1 MNRRQDLIAAADR
14 KAVNRLSPVFL
25 VLCFLNCSQSI
36 MSGLVITIA
45 AGVFVASLIALAASV
60 FMPGDD
66 NSVTEDRLAAMAS
79 RRPGGGAAPDAGDTS
94 LLVDG
99 GLDDSKGLIENL
111 FGGMPALSEYL
122 DQANIKI
129 SPAQFVLICAACF
142 FLGVALC
149 VVSPVPVLLGPVLGS
164 GLAALPIGWLLVK
177 RQRRLARF
185 GQQMPEALELLGR
198 SLRAGH
204 SLNAGFGLVAAEME
218 APLAA
223 EFGRAYE
230 EQNFGIP
237 LDEAIEDMA
246 TRVPNMDLRFF
257 ATAVILQRQ
266 TGGDLSEILDKIGHL
281 IRERLQIQGQ
291 IQALTGEGRM
301 SGAVLLAL
309 PPVLFLVML
318 KMNYEYVMMLF
329 TDPVGRYLLGG
340 ALLTQFVGALVIKKI
355 ITIKV

>member
-1 MNRRQDLIAAADR
+1 
-14 KAVNRLSPVFL
+14 
-25 VLCFLNCSQSI
+25 

-45 AGVFVASLIALAASV
+45 AGIFVASLVALAASV
-60 FMPGDD
+60 FMPNEDT
-66 NSVTEDRLAAMAS
+66 SATEDRLAAMAS
-79 RRPGGGAAPDAGDTS
+79 RRSGGPAAEAGETS
-94 LLVDG
+94 LLLEG
-99 GLDDSKGLIENL
+99 GLDDSKNIIENL
-111 FGGMPALSEYL
+111 LGGMPALGEYL
-122 DQANIKI
+122 DQADVKI
-129 SPAQFVLICAACF
+129 APAQFVLICAACF
-142 FLGVALC
+142 IVGILLC
-149 VVSPVPVLLGPVLGS
+149 VLSPVPVLLGPILGAA
-164 GLAALPIGWLLVK
+164 LAALPIGWIVVK
-177 RQRRLARF
+177 RRRRLARF

-218 APLAA
+218 APLAT

-246 TRVPNMDLRFF
+246 SRVPNMDLRFF

-266 TGGDLSEILDKIGHL
+266 TGGDLSEILDKIGRL

-301 SGAVLLAL
+301 SGAVLLGL